1 MPILDQETKQTS
13 NPTFLLLLLL
23 LHRSLENRS
32 AMEDISFLSASPD
45 FLMKMALFA
54 VIQVLVCL
62 ILSNSSAIFSAGETN
77 DGSHSLRSSRS
88 ASIRRLLAGVSDLPS
103 RGELTYN
110 TCPSSSACAAAVS
123 GALFSYDF
131 NEGLID

>member
-13 NPTFLLLLLL
+13 NQTFLLLLL
-23 LHRSLENRS
+23 LHRSLENQS

-54 VIQVLVCL
+54 VIQVLVYL
-62 ILSNSSAIFSAGETN
+62 ILSNSSAIFSAN

-103 RGELTYN
+103 RGELTCN
-110 TCPSSSACAAAVS
+110 SCSSSSACAAAVS